1 MNNGNNICL
10 LYMQKRRSA
19 RTSPKR
25 KSFSSKMASTNK
37 KIDAWKKSQK
47 KKSKCSCCGLVNCN
61 CPSNCKSCNSGKR
74 KSPKRSSGKRSSG
87 KRRRSSPKRRRSSGK
102 RRRSSGKRRSSSPK
116 RRSSSGKRSR
126 SKQNGGYKKQHGGAF
141 LETINSFIQR
151 LF

>member
-74 KSPKRSSGKRSSG
+74 KSPKRSSGKR
-87 KRRRSSPKRRRSSGK
+87 RRSSPKRRRSSPK